1 MTATRREEPDKHVHD
16 LCVLPKSGGCY
27 ILEHNP
33 VRQFFALKPGD
44 VEKEIEP
51 PVEEMGALAG
61 DNYPVNDG
69 IRAGEE
75 YVNDVNDQL
84 CGVGLKDNSSR
95 DGSEY
100 GDEGDASPIDR
111 ECYSWPSDKYDSQLS
126 REENC
131 LPMQV
136 HAEHPWAGSIAPFH
150 TRHPT
155 KTLGQSR
162 SQSLYEERNPSPQT
176 AFPKLQI
183 YDRIADDLI
192 AIRVHPKM
200 SHSELLDKVVQSG
213 LRSEIRVL
221 KYRDCTTN
229 TLISLD
235 TDEELQA
242 WMLGTE
248 KRVLYAE

>member
-1 MTATRREEPDKHVHD
+1 MK
-16 LCVLPKSGGCY
+16 
-27 ILEHNP
+27 
-33 VRQFFALKPGD
+33 
-44 VEKEIEP
+44 KEIEP
-51 PVEEMGALAG
+51 PVEEMGAPAG

-84 CGVGLKDNSSR
+84 CRGNLKDNSSG

-100 GDEGDASPIDR
+100 GCEGYASPIDR
-111 ECYSWPSDKYDSQLS
+111 ESYSQPSDKYDSQVS
-126 REENC
+126 REEGS

-136 HAEHPWAGSIAPFH
+136 RVDHPWAGSIAPFH
-150 TRHPT
+150 IQH
-155 KTLGQSR
+155 TLGQSR
-162 SQSLYEERNPSPQT
+162 SQSLHKERNPSPQT

-192 AIRVHPKM
+192 AIRVHPKV
-200 SHSELLDKVVQSG
+200 SHSELIDKVVQSG

-229 TLISLD
+229 TFVSLD

-242 WMLGTE
+242 WMQRTE
-248 KRVLYAE
+248 KHVLYAE